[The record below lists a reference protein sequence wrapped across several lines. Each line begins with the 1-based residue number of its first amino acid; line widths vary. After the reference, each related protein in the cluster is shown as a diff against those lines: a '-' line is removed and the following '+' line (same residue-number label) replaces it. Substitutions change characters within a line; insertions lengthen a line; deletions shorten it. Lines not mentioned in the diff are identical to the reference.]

1 MPVQALGCVRGEML
15 WSFAVPS
22 LTVALDCV
30 AVSSSDSLTAD
41 ESQHI
46 DKCEVSCIR
55 MNNFKLLP
63 HVAGCEINCSRKKKI
78 LASLW
83 IHHWK
88 HLLFTELW
96 SKEERN
102 LISSTND
109 RWIPWSTGMD
119 NVCRARFS
127 SENACLDTAH

>member
-1 MPVQALGCVRGEML
+1 MQALGCVRGEML

-22 LTVALDCV
+22 VTVALDCV

-63 HVAGCEINCSRKKKI
+63 HVAGCEINCSGKKKNLGI
-78 LASLW
+78 IMDTSLETSA
-83 IHHWK
+83 
-88 HLLFTELW
+88 LYRALV
-96 SKEERN
+96 ERGKKFN
-102 LISSTND
+102 L
-109 RWIPWSTGMD
+109 
-119 NVCRARFS
+119 
-127 SENACLDTAH
+127 EHK